1 MAESAP
7 SVDAVPVSGSDQHAS
22 SANPVSPLNTAAAS
36 QHAQSPVS
44 TTNRLTPT
52 TKKIGE
58 KFLTCPICFEMYS
71 HPKCLPCLHTFCRHC
86 LDSYIQS
93 QDAFRARRKHGFPCP
108 LCNQFYFIKSFE
120 MPLSQWVEGI
130 QNNFMVQNMIEYL
143 LPQAVDQAENVCPLS
158 VNPSPVRSSM
168 SNQDNVPE
176 DSGSLEVL
184 PAGPNPDNGQH
195 QEEDAEDS
203 STAAPSVLN
212 PSMEPVALQNQ
223 HPSRY
228 ASRRS
233 LIETGK
239 SNDHVRHSFP
249 YGAMALS
256 YPTHDFYSEVKLQVN
271 MNPLCNTK
279 SHSSNDL
286 NRHEMPAYYVDSD
299 TMERVGL
306 YRTSIDRQFS
316 DVCCLS
322 KANTIVIT
330 DYNNSHVLLWE
341 GFFQGCKTYTKVK
354 VDGKPTSVAPL
365 DESLEDCVV
374 VNLLNKGKIIFIS
387 IPELYFL
394 RIIDTE
400 VNVRSVAML
409 TTNTLLTG
417 SSIRPARIDMVQVDN
432 RFQVTRRH
440 CLLENSQ
447 QCWAI
452 CTPNH
457 MCGVTTDTFV
467 VADTL
472 QKSLVGYDIKTKNGR
487 KVGEKSFSFTP
498 LGDRK
503 FVSLGGL
510 CCHRSSGSIYVVDHD
525 DNAVYRVHVGTTV
538 RCEKVLCEKN
548 GIRKPT
554 SVCLSLRDELC
565 VVDWQGRISVYKPK
579 CVPKA

>member
-7 SVDAVPVSGSDQHAS
+7 SVSDGPDCGSEQHVS
-22 SANPVSPLNTAAAS
+22 SANTVTPLNTAAAS

-58 KFLTCPICFEMYS
+58 KFLTCPICYEMYS
-71 HPKCLPCLHTFCRHC
+71 QPKCLPCLHTFCCHC

-93 QDAFRARRKHGFPCP
+93 QNAFRARRKQGFPCP
-108 LCNQFYFIKSFE
+108 LCNQFYFIKNYE
-120 MPLSQWVEGI
+120 MPLSHWVEGI

-143 LPQAVDQAENVCPLS
+143 LPQAGDKAENVCPPS
-158 VNPSPVRSSM
+158 VDPSPVRTSVL
-168 SNQDNVPE
+168 NPDHEE
-176 DSGSLEVL
+176 DGSPEVL
-184 PAGPNPDNGQH
+184 PAGPNPDNGRH
-195 QEEDAEDS
+195 QEEDAEES
-203 STAAPSVLN
+203 STASPSLQDPPLSPFV
-212 PSMEPVALQNQ
+212 LQNQ

-228 ASRRS
+228 SHRRS
-233 LIETGK
+233 LIETGR
-239 SNDHVRHSFP
+239 SIDHLRHSFP
-249 YGAMALS
+249 CGAMTLS
-256 YPTHDFYSEVKLQVN
+256 YPTPEFYSEANLQVN
-271 MNPLCNTK
+271 LNPLCTTK

-286 NRHEMPAYYVDSD
+286 NRHEMPAYFVDSD
-299 TMERVGL
+299 MMERVGF
-306 YRTSIDRQFS
+306 YRTSVDRQFS

-322 KANTIVIT
+322 NSNTIVIT
-330 DYNNSHVLLWE
+330 DYNNNHVLLWE

-374 VNLLNKGKIIFIS
+374 VNLLNKGKIVFIS

-400 VNVRSVAML
+400 VNIRSVAML
-409 TTNTLLTG
+409 ATNTLLTG

-432 RFQVTRRH
+432 RFQLTRRH

-457 MCGVTTDTFV
+457 MCGVSTDTFV

-472 QKSLVGYDIKTKNGR
+472 QRSLVGYDIKTRNGR

-498 LGDRK
+498 SGDRK

-510 CCHRSSGSIYVVDHD
+510 CCQRSSGSIYVVDQD
-525 DNAVYRVHVGTTV
+525 ANAVYRVQVGTSI
-538 RCEKVLCEKN
+538 RCEKVLSEKN
-548 GIRKPT
+548 GIKKPA

-565 VVDWQGRISVYKPK
+565 VVDWGGGISVFKPK
-579 CVPKA
+579 CVAKA